1 MLRHLFGQI
10 QIEIILNTHIKYT
23 NNNLDSIMV
32 IDNNYKKKKLL
43 GFIKSDQLAKEL
55 DDLLKYF
62 GAENVQP
69 DEEQTKKILS
79 KMDLNKELLQICE

>member
-1 MLRHLFGQI
+1 
-10 QIEIILNTHIKYT
+10 
-23 NNNLDSIMV
+23 MV

-43 GFIKSDQLAKEL
+43 EFIKSDQIAKEL
-55 DDLLKYF
+55 DDLLKYY

-69 DEEQTKKILS
+69 DEEQTKKMS

>member
-1 MLRHLFGQI
+1 
-10 QIEIILNTHIKYT
+10 
-23 NNNLDSIMV
+23 MV